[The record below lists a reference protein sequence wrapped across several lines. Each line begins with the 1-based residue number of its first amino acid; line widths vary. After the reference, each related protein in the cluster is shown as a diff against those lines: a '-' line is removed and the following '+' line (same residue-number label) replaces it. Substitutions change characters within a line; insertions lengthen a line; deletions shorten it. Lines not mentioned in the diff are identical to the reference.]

1 MNMNIGLF
9 NARGLSANAIDD
21 LLSYC
26 QEFVLLFITETWLL
40 PKQPDFPTH
49 WRQHHCQAIEPEG
62 NFRGSA
68 GICLL
73 VNPSFPYT
81 VDFLPSSSHYL
92 LLASVGNLTLA
103 CTYLLPD
110 WTFPE
115 CLNVLSQIP
124 RTANTIICGDFNA
137 RMGEWTGD
145 RIWNP
150 RGRPLQRWL
159 ERHSL
164 TVLNRQLAFG
174 VPTLLKQQAN
184 GTFSS
189 LVDLFQCTGP
199 LTDARMT
206 VWLDHSLSSDHKM
219 VQLTFQFDYT
229 SATLIPKPVGRTWIL
244 SRLNEEDVEKLYVAR
259 FEYRAEPLLL
269 PLQTLVEATTR
280 RTDIDDLTTQLNQC
294 IYDALDAALGTKP
307 ARRKHWKWFWTV
319 ELEQLALFREKCYQR
334 WRRSTGLDR
343 GILCRNVRS

>member
-1 MNMNIGLF
+1 
-9 NARGLSANAIDD
+9 
-21 LLSYC
+21 
-26 QEFVLLFITETWLL
+26 
-40 PKQPDFPTH
+40 
-49 WRQHHCQAIEPEG
+49 
-62 NFRGSA
+62 
-68 GICLL
+68 
-73 VNPSFPYT
+73 
-81 VDFLPSSSHYL
+81 
-92 LLASVGNLTLA
+92 
-103 CTYLLPD
+103 
-110 WTFPE
+110 
-115 CLNVLSQIP
+115 
-124 RTANTIICGDFNA
+124 
-137 RMGEWTGD
+137 
-145 RIWNP
+145 
-150 RGRPLQRWL
+150 
-159 ERHSL
+159 
-164 TVLNRQLAFG
+164 
-174 VPTLLKQQAN
+174 
-184 GTFSS
+184 
-189 LVDLFQCTGP
+189 
-199 LTDARMT
+199 
-206 VWLDHSLSSDHKM
+206 M